1 MLKFFARKVMFVFL
15 DARMIDT
22 EDGSLKQ
29 ALPNTDT
36 MLVSPVRTN
45 CLRALRSDE
54 AKTYHL

>member
-15 DARMIDT
+15 DARMIDS
-22 EDGSLKQ
+22 DDSSLKQ

-45 CLRALRSDE
+45 SFA
-54 AKTYHL
+54 A